1 MKKNSIKILAGIAS
15 ALLLCSCS
23 GKTLPPLSGGSTTA
37 PTTTAPVTD
46 SPVTDAPDNSEA
58 YNSAEIYSGMLKENG
73 RYDLKATDYVTVT
86 DSLIKG
92 VKLPKSVHTA
102 SEDDV
107 TVALAGILSEF
118 ADPTV
123 HLDRE
128 IRLGDTV
135 NIDYVGSIDGVEFEG
150 GNTMGNGTNV
160 TVGVTSYIDDFLFQ
174 LIGHKAGELVNIEV
188 TFPED
193 YGKEELNGKDA
204 VFVTKINY
212 VLNTPELTDEFVSTE
227 LAAYGCKTADELL
240 SQIKTGI
247 VTEATDNYVFN
258 YLGTAFTVKETPAVM
273 VEHQLEQML
282 DYYYGYAQ
290 SYGMDIDTFLSYMGT
305 TKDALMTEMR
315 PQCELIAKR
324 NLVCQAVAETIGYEA
339 SDTDLLAY
347 FGEYYGTT
355 DLTDYKEYYGTPYL
369 KQIVTEREIIDYII
383 ENAVKE

>member
-1 MKKNSIKILAGIAS
+1 MKKKSIKIIAGIGA

-23 GKTLPPLSGGSTTA
+23 GKTLPPLNGGNTTTT
-37 PTTTAPVTD
+37 PTTTAPATD
-46 SPVTDAPDNSEA
+46 APVTDAGTADT
-58 YNSAEIYSGMLKENG
+58 YNSAEVYSGILKENG
-73 RYDLKATDYVTVT
+73 RYDLKATDFVTVNEG
-86 DSLIKG
+86 LIKG
-92 VKLPKSVHTA
+92 VKLPKTVHTA
-102 SEDDV
+102 SEDAV

-150 GNTMGNGTNV
+150 GNTMGSGTDV
-160 TVGVTSYIDDFLFQ
+160 TIGVTSYIDDFLFQ
-174 LIGHKAGELVNIEV
+174 LIGHKAGETVNIEV
-188 TFPED
+188 TFPEN

-204 VFVTKINY
+204 LFVTKVNY
-212 VLNTPELTDEFVSTE
+212 VLKTPELTDEFVSTK
-227 LAAYGCKTADELL
+227 LTSYGFKTADEFLNNV
-240 SQIKTGI
+240 KTKI
-247 VTEATDNYVFN
+247 VTEAVDNYVFA
-258 YLGTAFTVKETPAVM
+258 YLGTGFAVKEVPAVM

-305 TKDALMTEMR
+305 TKDALVADMR

-324 NLVCQAVAETIGYEA
+324 NLVCQAIAESIGYEP
-339 SDTDLLAY
+339 SDNDLLAY
-347 FGEYYGTT
+347 FGEYYGAT
-355 DLTDYKEYYGTPYL
+355 DLTDYKEHYGVPYL
-369 KQIVTEREIIDYII
+369 KQIVTEREVIDFII